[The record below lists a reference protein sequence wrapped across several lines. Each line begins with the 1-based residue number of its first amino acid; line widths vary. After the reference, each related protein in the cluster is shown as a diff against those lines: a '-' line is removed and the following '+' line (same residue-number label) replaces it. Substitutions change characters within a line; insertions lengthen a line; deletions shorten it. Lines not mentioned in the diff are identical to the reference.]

1 MDSKGGK
8 WSTQEEQWRLLEEER
23 IQSKLSQRKQRI
35 SRSIQY
41 SRFKAANPIAG
52 YDLSAFRKRRK
63 KKTIKCWTCGKI
75 GHTSKS
81 CRSMK
86 ITKIQRQIGVLLER
100 IEYLETSLIE
110 LDINAA
116 KLERKRH
123 AKIKKIKKKKHKEKV
138 EGMNKAVTMKILLN
152 KDEEL
157 GLEDGTPKYITEA
170 LNFHQSLK
178 PRMKILVEK
187 EYKDLFGESLRQKIM
202 EAIDLDDAIEEY
214 LDTIT

>member
-1 MDSKGGK
+1 MDPRGGK
-8 WSTQEEQWRLLEEER
+8 WPTQEEQWRILKEER
-23 IQSKLSQRKQRI
+23 IQSRLNQRKQMIARAI
-35 SRSIQY
+35 Y
-41 SRFKAANPIAG
+41 DSRFKTANPISG

-63 KKTIKCWTCGKI
+63 KKTIKCWTCGKT

-100 IEYLETSLIE
+100 IEYLETALTE
-110 LDINAA
+110 LNISAA

-138 EGMNKAVTMKILLN
+138 EGMNKAVTMKVLLN
-152 KDEEL
+152 KDEVF
-157 GLEDGTPKYITEA
+157 GLEAGTPKYLTEA

-178 PRMKILVEK
+178 PRMKIRVEK
-187 EYKDLFGESLRQKIM
+187 EYRDLFGESLREKIM
-202 EAIDLDDAIEEY
+202 DAIDLDDAIEEY
-214 LDTIT
+214 LDTNT